1 MASLALARREAGS
14 QGRWAG
20 RGWQTL
26 AGSAPQL
33 TGPKDQGASLGA
45 APPHGALPGGA
56 GKTPTQQN
64 RQERPED
71 HRHLGGHFPSICLSL
86 PKWRETNE
94 GQDGTG
100 WQQTWVVTASG
111 FLSLCPKLASCTKF
125 VFLECHGPPGHSVP
139 TLRRG
144 CLCSDVRDVGLVPD
158 LCSHGDPSSPLWS
171 PLLLGP

>member
-1 MASLALARREAGS
+1 MGWEGVADTCRLCPSTHWAQRPGSLSGRGPSSRGSARR
-14 QGRWAG
+14 R
-20 RGWQTL
+20 
-26 AGSAPQL
+26 
-33 TGPKDQGASLGA
+33 
-45 APPHGALPGGA
+45 
-56 GKTPTQQN
+56 TPTQQN

-86 PKWRETNE
+86 LKWRETYE

-125 VFLECHGPPGHSVP
+125 LFLECHGPPGHSVP